1 MSRVAL
7 PVISPDGRKI
17 LARAAK
23 VFSPENR
30 IVQAASEC
38 SELSA
43 ALNRFLS
50 YGRPRRDTYKQVVE
64 EGADTLLMLAQLG
77 HVFPGFYRDLSR
89 EASRKL
95 CKMEGA
101 VAARERELAEAA
113 MNEAAEAA
121 GREAVGPR
129 VRPWWRAFWRT
140 VL

>member
-17 LARAAK
+17 MARAAK
-23 VFSPENR
+23 AFSPENR

-77 HVFPGFYRDLSR
+77 HVFPGFYQDLSR

-101 VAARERELAEAA
+101 VAARERELAA
-113 MNEAAEAA
+113 MNEEAA
-121 GREAVGPR
+121 REAGR
-129 VRPWWRAFWRT
+129 AAGETKSRPWWRVFWRG
-140 VL
+140 